1 MIFEILLLVRK
12 FFCIFIFSLIILD
25 WLFFFILLSII
36 LDWLFFV
43 TEECGDFR
51 VERDEGRILA
61 EGSGEEGIWLA
72 LVGRSFYRK
81 YKIYRYS

>member
-12 FFCIFIFSLIILD
+12 FFCIFILLLIILD

-51 VERDEGRILA
+51 VERDEGCILA
-61 EGSGEEGIWLA
+61 EGSGEEGIWLV
-72 LVGRSFYRK
+72 LVG
-81 YKIYRYS
+81 